1 MRRWGRRGHSG
12 GAAPAKMHFVGP
24 LERLRYLRS
33 VAAFE
38 QLPMDEVLLLGQNV
52 REVSFRSGETLI
64 GSGEGKDLAYLIV
77 DGSVRVEGRGPE
89 PASVQ
94 GGGSVGFISLLAG
107 QELEQHCVAESDVA
121 ALELERDI
129 FWDILEDRF
138 AIFVPT
144 MREVASELLV
154 YRQMIT
160 DGTVLSGVVDP
171 PSIPAD
177 RPIELVERLIAMR
190 GTGVFKRASLDAI
203 IEFSRTLEECRI
215 PAGTVLWR
223 AWEPSGFAHFVIRG
237 SVHCRLPDG
246 RVFRSTVGYP
256 VGNLESQAREPRWY
270 TATAETDL
278 VTFRSESN
286 AYLDILEDHFDMAE
300 EFLTT
305 LASNVIRARVALD
318 EKGLRKEVSA

>member
-1 MRRWGRRGHSG
+1 MTKWWRRRGAV

-33 VAAFE
+33 VSAFD
-38 QLPMDEVLLLGQNV
+38 QLPMDEILLLGQNV
-52 REVSFRSGETLI
+52 REVSFRSGEVLV
-64 GSGEGKDLAYLIV
+64 GDGRGKGLAYLIV
-77 DGSVRVEGRGPE
+77 EGDVRIEGQGPE
-89 PASVQ
+89 PALVH
-94 GGGSVGFISLLAG
+94 GGGTVGLISLLAG
-107 QELEQHCVAESDVA
+107 QELDQRCVAESDVA
-121 ALELERDI
+121 ALQLERDI
-129 FWDILEDRF
+129 LWDILEDRF
-138 AIFVPT
+138 TIFVRT

-171 PSIPAD
+171 PPVPAD

-190 GTGVFKRASLDAI
+190 GTGVFKRASLEAI
-203 IEFSRTLEECRI
+203 IEFSRTLEERRI

-223 AWEPSGFAHFVIRG
+223 PWEPSGFAHFIIRG
-237 SVHCRLPDG
+237 RVHCRLPDG
-246 RVFRSTVGYP
+246 RVFHSTVGYP

-270 TATAETDL
+270 QATAETDL

-286 AYLDILEDHFDMAE
+286 AFLDIMEDHFDMAE

-318 EKGLRKEVSA
+318 RHGNREEASA